1 MNFSSVRG
9 YNAYAQFTAMIRD
22 AREARDT
29 AKLQE
34 STGEPKV
41 KQEQVGSGISDPV
54 DTVSISHSARSMS
67 LSFVAERE
75 AATTTLRDWIRES
88 GTSNGV
94 FTHRVSGQMMA
105 DLLSSSGIKF
115 DDDESYSIEIDVWCA
130 VTVAGKNAETAKAI
144 QDLLNSTPSGI
155 NWGFLLQKLPLSS

>member
-9 YNAYAQFTAMIRD
+9 YNAYAQFTAQIRD
-22 AREARDT
+22 AREARDV

-34 STGEPKV
+34 STVEPKV
-41 KQEQVGSGISDPV
+41 KQEQAGSGFSDPV

-67 LSFVAERE
+67 LSFIAERE
-75 AATTTLRDWIRES
+75 SATTTLREWIRES
-88 GTSNGV
+88 ETSSGV

-105 DLLSSSGIKF
+105 DLLSSSGITF
-115 DDDESYSIEIDVWCA
+115 DEDESYSIEIDVWCA
-130 VTVAGKNAETAKAI
+130 VTVAGKNAEKAKAI